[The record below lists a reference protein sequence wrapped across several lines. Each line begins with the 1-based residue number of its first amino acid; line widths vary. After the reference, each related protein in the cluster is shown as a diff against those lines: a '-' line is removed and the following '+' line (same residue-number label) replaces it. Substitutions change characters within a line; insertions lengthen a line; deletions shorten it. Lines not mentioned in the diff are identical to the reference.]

1 MTVQEWIE
9 AIANLQA
16 IAQTGLQYGKDAYDG
31 EPVLFLWRT
40 ALNMAGEKCT
50 REQVLLCFAFHDSPD
65 QLTQFD

>member
-31 EPVLFLWRT
+31 EPVLFPWRT
-40 ALNMAGEKCT
+40 ARAGTFPVANC
-50 REQVLLCFAFHDSPD
+50 P
-65 QLTQFD
+65 